1 MAWPTFLVDVA
12 VGTVA
17 VLKTRVCLPLTI
29 QRFNVAVSIDPR
41 RGPGGHSSSSDD
53 GSVEDDR
60 QRKPSGPRTAPLQ
73 LNVLGVDK
81 FEILTSANI
90 SREKILAVKSNY
102 EKIAMTDRD
111 HCLWR
116 HYDESL
122 LGWFTAV
129 NPNWRETGAREFF
142 EMLLQEYPEQNRRR
156 FTTAEDYVRALNP
169 QLFRVN
175 YGDVTCWNPLFFEIE
190 KIIVALGGTDR
201 ISHDH
206 LARALTNVLE
216 KQGPQGRALA
226 RVLHPR
232 SKTITDVIKQ

>member
-1 MAWPTFLVDVA
+1 
-12 VGTVA
+12 
-17 VLKTRVCLPLTI
+17 
-29 QRFNVAVSIDPR
+29 
-41 RGPGGHSSSSDD
+41 
-53 GSVEDDR
+53 
-60 QRKPSGPRTAPLQ
+60 
-73 LNVLGVDK
+73 
-81 FEILTSANI
+81 
-90 SREKILAVKSNY
+90 
-102 EKIAMTDRD
+102 MTDRD

-190 KIIVALGGTDR
+190 
-201 ISHDH
+201 
-206 LARALTNVLE
+206 
-216 KQGPQGRALA
+216 
-226 RVLHPR
+226 
-232 SKTITDVIKQ
+232 